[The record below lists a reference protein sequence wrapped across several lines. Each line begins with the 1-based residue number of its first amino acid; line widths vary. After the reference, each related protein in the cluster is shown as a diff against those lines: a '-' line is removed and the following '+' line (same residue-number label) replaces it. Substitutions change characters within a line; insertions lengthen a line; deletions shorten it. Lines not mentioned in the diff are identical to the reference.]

1 MFFLKGSS
9 VQIALSTCC
18 PPSENIHETLVYKFC
33 MPLYLHVHVHTSKS
47 AKLINIGKSQEIN
60 QLTILHCNGLQYPL
74 ISEQQEIT
82 STYEDPR

>member
-33 MPLYLHVHVHTSKS
+33 IPLYLQVHTSKS

-60 QLTILHCNGLQYPL
+60 QLTILHYNGLQYPL
-74 ISEQQEIT
+74 ISERQEIT

>member
-9 VQIALSTCC
+9 GQIALSACC

-33 MPLYLHVHVHTSKS
+33 IYMYQTSKS
-47 AKLINIGKSQEIN
+47 AKLINIAKSKEIN
-60 QLTILHCNGLQYPL
+60 QLTILHYNGLQYPL